1 MYDTY
6 YLSRYLDTKWDVNDS
21 SLIWMFSGWGWLVLQ
36 NFMAGATGGPQ
47 STYSNTVDTGYS
59 SYPSQA
65 SMYSTTPPPAGPTS
79 ATYASHYNTTYGYW
93 FLICQET

>member
-1 MYDTY
+1 MYGIY
-6 YLSRYLDTKWDVNDS
+6 YLLRYHVTTSCVNDVF
-21 SLIWMFSGWGWLVLQ
+21 LIWMFSGWGWLVLQ

-79 ATYASHYNTTYGYW
+79 ATYASHYNTTYGY
-93 FLICQET
+93 